1 MPWPSLHKH
10 HQIPPRFHSHFACS
24 LRFPS
29 PPNFSPHLS
38 SFLSSP
44 LPQSGLPYISSSCSY
59 TRTVAMPVLSEPYA
73 HAAMGAPYLLL
84 AFALL
89 GICFIVMRRRR
100 STSTASLA
108 QAPTY
113 SEKDTEITQF
123 RDEKDI
129 QEKKETSTAIEQSTT
144 RIQRP
149 PQPPPFT
156 PPMPLVATQDLNF
169 GMGMNASYYD
179 SPTSDSPIIST
190 FDSFETAGMDVPR
203 RRSYTKTTAG
213 GVEVQGEVVMAE
225 GWRRHTRVF
234 GGGVCIACEES
245 ERRMTA

>member
-1 MPWPSLHKH
+1 
-10 HQIPPRFHSHFACS
+10 
-24 LRFPS
+24 
-29 PPNFSPHLS
+29 
-38 SFLSSP
+38 
-44 LPQSGLPYISSSCSY
+44 
-59 TRTVAMPVLSEPYA
+59 MPVLSEPYA
-73 HAAMGAPYLLL
+73 HAAMGAPYFLL

-89 GICFIVMRRRR
+89 GICTFIMRRRR
-100 STSTASLA
+100 STATLT
-108 QAPTY
+108 QTPVL
-113 SEKDTEITQF
+113 EKDAEITQF
-123 RDEKDI
+123 RDQQDVKEEKEI
-129 QEKKETSTAIEQSTT
+129 SSPFEQASN

-156 PPMPLVATQDLNF
+156 PPMPLVATQDLGF
-169 GMGMNASYYD
+169 GMGTNASYYD
-179 SPTSDSPIIST
+179 SPTSGSPIIST
-190 FDSFETAGMDVPR
+190 FDSFEAGVVDFPR

>member
-1 MPWPSLHKH
+1 
-10 HQIPPRFHSHFACS
+10 
-24 LRFPS
+24 
-29 PPNFSPHLS
+29 
-38 SFLSSP
+38 
-44 LPQSGLPYISSSCSY
+44 
-59 TRTVAMPVLSEPYA
+59 MPVLSEPYA
-73 HAAMGAPYLLL
+73 HAAMGAPYFLL

-89 GICFIVMRRRR
+89 GICSFVMRRRR
-100 STSTASLA
+100 STSTATPA
-108 QAPTY
+108 QAPAY
-113 SEKDTEITQF
+113 SEKDAEITQF

-129 QEKKETSTAIEQSTT
+129 RDKNEIPVSSAVEQSTT
-144 RIQRP
+144 NRIQRP

-156 PPMPLVATQDLNF
+156 PPMPLIATQDLNF
-169 GMGMNASYYD
+169 EA
-179 SPTSDSPIIST
+179 
-190 FDSFETAGMDVPR
+190 AGMDLPR

>member
-1 MPWPSLHKH
+1 
-10 HQIPPRFHSHFACS
+10 
-24 LRFPS
+24 
-29 PPNFSPHLS
+29 
-38 SFLSSP
+38 
-44 LPQSGLPYISSSCSY
+44 
-59 TRTVAMPVLSEPYA
+59 MPVLSEPYA
-73 HAAMGAPYLLL
+73 HAAMSAPYFLL

-89 GICFIVMRRRR
+89 GICTFIIRRRR
-100 STSTASLA
+100 STRTLA
-108 QAPTY
+108 QTPETPEF
-113 SEKDTEITQF
+113 SKKTMEITQF
-123 RDEKDI
+123 QDQKDI
-129 QEKKETSTAIEQSTT
+129 QDEQQIYSSFEQATN

-156 PPMPLVATQDLNF
+156 PPMPLVATQDLGF
-169 GMGMNASYYD
+169 GMGTNASYYD
-179 SPTSDSPIIST
+179 SPTSGSPIIST
-190 FDSFETAGMDVPR
+190 FESFEAEGVEFPR